1 MMKFRETVVPVH
13 VSRNSYNHKVG
24 KLVLAEGLKDM
35 MRH

>member
-1 MMKFRETVVPVH
+1 MMKFRETVVP

-24 KLVLAEGLKDM
+24 KLVLPEGLKDM